1 MGLPRRAG
9 HGGLRPRLES
19 RQDVATLALSLVAC
33 LALLASGCA
42 PAAVSS
48 SAPKPGVPAAA
59 STKPRPRPG
68 YDHRVDALGSVDTT
82 SLRGR
87 RIVLDPGH
95 GGYFRGA
102 LGVHGLTEA
111 EVNLGVA
118 LALRGMLEARGAD
131 VLMTRTDDR
140 DFLTPADSTLRSDLA
155 ERTRMANAFA
165 PDLFLSIHHNADARG
180 AHDVN
185 ETQTYYKLGDEGPSL
200 DAAQSVHRFLVRNLG
215 IEAHRLMPGNYF
227 VLRNSDAPAIL
238 TESSY
243 ITNPDV
249 ESKLGLESKQRLEAE
264 ALYLGL
270 AHYFSRPRPVVGE
283 FVARASEGAAPDTA
297 FDGLAA
303 PVLTAR
309 VAGAFDAAEL
319 RIDGTP
325 VDVVRAGD
333 RLIARPAPLLAGPHV
348 ATLDVRMAGSGTA
361 RERTARFTLRRSAAR
376 LRPALEGPAAG
387 PQGGLVGVRIDVTDA
402 LGLSFPDSV
411 AIRVSSAAAAGVAPR
426 DTLVAAR
433 DGVAF
438 AYFRIT
444 AKAAASAAP
453 PRVTTTLASG
463 TRGTTG
469 GTTTS
474 APSVALAA
482 GRRPALRTAFARRMP
497 NDSALVDA
505 PGTRE
510 PRASGAWINRDG
522 FTVVPLD
529 SAGQPLVPSLP
540 GYRPW
545 ASESPWPPRFIAIA
559 GGALQGRRIVLDPD
573 GGGDIDGG
581 TGPSG
586 TRAANVNLD
595 VARALAGF
603 LAAAGAEVQ
612 LTRSG
617 DLALSDVERVQISE
631 AFHAD
636 RFLRIGHRAETP
648 MLGYWFSSAAGK
660 RWADGTATA
669 LASVGIAAPKAAED
683 AQYPLQQTSCP
694 ALYVSVARID
704 APAAEERLA
713 RANAIRDEAYA
724 LYLGLAREW
733 ADATHWMP
741 DSIAVRDADGRPASG
756 ASVVLGGALVLLTD
770 ERGIARYVR
779 TESGQLDVEIAHP
792 RVHAHRVLLDS
803 MVGETVTG
811 SGRH

>member
-1 MGLPRRAG
+1 MGLPRRAS
-9 HGGLRPRLES
+9 HGGLRPRLDS
-19 RQDVATLALSLVAC
+19 RQDVATLALALLAS
-33 LALLASGCA
+33 LALAASGCA
-42 PAAVSS
+42 PAAVSTP
-48 SAPKPGVPAAA
+48 PKSGAAPAASA
-59 STKPRPRPG
+59 KPRPRPG
-68 YDHRVDALGSVDTT
+68 YDRRSDALGSVDTS
-82 SLRGR
+82 SLHGR
-87 RIVLDPGH
+87 HIVLDPGH
-95 GGYFRGA
+95 GGFFRGA

-118 LALRGMLEARGAD
+118 LALRGLLEARGAE

-140 DFLTPADSTLRSDLA
+140 DFLTPTDSTLRSDLA
-155 ERTRMANAFA
+155 ERTRIANAFA
-165 PDLFLSIHHNADARG
+165 PDLFVSIHHNADARG

-215 IEAHRLMPGNYF
+215 IDANRLMPGNYF

-270 AHYFSRPRPVVGE
+270 AHYFSRPRPVVAE
-283 FVARASEGAAPDTA
+283 FVARASEGAAPDTL
-297 FDGLAA
+297 FMQLDA

-309 VAGAFDAAEL
+309 VTGAFDAAEL
-319 RIDGTP
+319 TIDGTP
-325 VDVVRAGD
+325 VGLVRAGD
-333 RLIARPAPLLAGPHV
+333 RLIARPGPLAAGTHV

-376 LRPALEGPAAG
+376 LRAALEGPPAG
-387 PQGGLVGVRIDVTDA
+387 PEGGLVGVRVDVTDA
-402 LGLSFPDSV
+402 FGLAFPDST
-411 AIRVSSAAAAGVAPR
+411 AIRLSTRDAGVAPR
-426 DTLVAAR
+426 DTLVVAR

-438 AYFRIT
+438 GYFRVGAVGAKSAPRISASLAGNARSGT
-444 AKAAASAAP
+444 AVTAAP
-453 PRVTTTLASG
+453 
-463 TRGTTG
+463 
-469 GTTTS
+469 
-474 APSVALAA
+474 VALAA
-482 GRRPALRTAFARRMP
+482 SRRAEWRTAFARRMP
-497 NDSALVDA
+497 GDSALVDA

-510 PRASGAWINRDG
+510 PREPGAWINRDG
-522 FTVVPLD
+522 FVALPVD
-529 SAGQPLVPSLP
+529 SAGRPIVPGLG

-545 ASESPWPPRFIAIA
+545 ASESPWPPRFARIA

-573 GGGDIDGG
+573 GGGDADGG

-603 LAAAGAEVQ
+603 LTVAGAEVQ
-612 LTRSG
+612 LTRNG
-617 DLALSDVERVQISE
+617 DFALSDVERVQISE

-636 RFLRIGHRAETP
+636 RFLRIGHRAEPP

-660 RWADGTATA
+660 RWADGTALA
-669 LASVGIAAPKAAED
+669 LASVGFTAPKAAED

-704 APAAEERLA
+704 VAAAEERLA
-713 RANAIRDEAYA
+713 RAHAIRNEAYA

-733 ADATHWMP
+733 ADASHWMP
-741 DSIAVRDADGRPASG
+741 DSIVVRDSGGRPLPG
-756 ASVVLGGALVLLTD
+756 ASVVLGGGFVLLTD

-779 TESGQLDVEIAHP
+779 TEPGPLDVEIVHP